1 MTFKEN
7 YNVVVE
13 AFEDIKSKDSLEA
26 KKIMIMSQNNLN
38 LSN

>member
-1 MTFKEN
+1 MEN
-7 YNVVVE
+7 
-13 AFEDIKSKDSLEA
+13 EDIKSKDSLEA